1 MMAPAKQQSYNS
13 SMSREL
19 LPDSTLLSAI
29 FPTVASSSS
38 ITTTVL
44 ANAWETCTFK
54 ASFGITSPPGLPQD
68 IVVRMETSSGLI
80 EQIAEV
86 HKAAR
91 QRLPDL
97 IPETLV
103 VGKAVTGNGRTVEYM
118 VQEFVKDTVSS
129 EDVWANLFTV
139 QKEELVDQVV
149 SAMKHFQSVNVT
161 STIHLPAACTSNTGS
176 ENSIRIGG
184 PKYGY
189 HTDMRAFLKHLVAKH
204 QMKTTP
210 TSSLYETAEGVC
222 IVSARPELSSL
233 FLSNKELEDLQN
245 TIVLSH
251 NDLELRNILVRNNS
265 KSEKTTS
272 TSYELA
278 AITDWEFA
286 GFFPR
291 AFETAVKDSEL
302 GIGNLYYDWYKMV
315 RTATASVDNASQKLI
330 DAVQIIVDSR
340 RLKWKRNVGTE
351 VRMRWLLRE
360 GLEMRTEFGWV
371 RKEGVEERGFSKKEN
386 EELEMDV
393 LRDWGM
399 I

>member
-1 MMAPAKQQSYNS
+1 
-13 SMSREL
+13 
-19 LPDSTLLSAI
+19 
-29 FPTVASSSS
+29 
-38 ITTTVL
+38 
-44 ANAWETCTFK
+44 
-54 ASFGITSPPGLPQD
+54 
-68 IVVRMETSSGLI
+68 
-80 EQIAEV
+80 
-86 HKAAR
+86 
-91 QRLPDL
+91 
-97 IPETLV
+97 
-103 VGKAVTGNGRTVEYM
+103 
-118 VQEFVKDTVSS
+118 
-129 EDVWANLFTV
+129 
-139 QKEELVDQVV
+139 
-149 SAMKHFQSVNVT
+149 
-161 STIHLPAACTSNTGS
+161 
-176 ENSIRIGG
+176 
-184 PKYGY
+184 
-189 HTDMRAFLKHLVAKH
+189 
-204 QMKTTP
+204 MKTTP
-210 TSSLYETAEGVC
+210 TSSLYEIAEGVC

-291 AFETAVKDSEL
+291 AFETAVEDSEL

-315 RTATASVDNASQKLI
+315 RTATASVDNASQKLS

-340 RLKWKRNVGTE
+340 RLKWKRNVVTE
-351 VRMRWLLRE
+351 VRKRWLLRE

-371 RKEGVEERGFSKKEN
+371 RKEGVEERDFSKKEN